1 MNVSA
6 YLSTVVSTWT
16 EQVYF
21 LVILYLLRFNS
32 SSWKV
37 NFMASDRFRPPINQ
51 ITEDRSEIYLAS
63 FETRKFQEW
72 ATFPA
77 GRSVTADLNRFVD
90 LNPSDNISQR
100 THTQIK
106 KREKWF
112 SRDYPLLSHA
122 QLCERATGD
131 TDQFNL
137 LLPVRWN
144 KNQER
149 RKKKK
154 KTTK

>member
-1 MNVSA
+1 MNVKA
-6 YLSTVVSTWT
+6 YSSTVVSKCT
-16 EQVYF
+16 F

-51 ITEDRSEIYLAS
+51 ITDDRSEIYLAS

-90 LNPSDNISQR
+90 LNPSDNISRR

-106 KREKWF
+106 SGKSDFPGIILCWVMHSFASQPPKTQISLIFFSPWDGIKTKRGEK
-112 SRDYPLLSHA
+112 
-122 QLCERATGD
+122 
-131 TDQFNL
+131 
-137 LLPVRWN
+137 
-144 KNQER
+144 
-149 RKKKK
+149 RKKKTAK
-154 KTTK
+154 